1 MSTTTR
7 FTASMLLA
15 LAAACGGAAS
25 SDTTD
30 DLALT
35 GAQGVGAWVW
45 TISDEGGTHGALA
58 DKLKQYGFTRVY
70 VKIANGPNMWAE
82 AHDAAIPAAY
92 HARGIQC
99 YAWSYSLPEEYPNQ
113 ARAITLAQQNGYDG
127 MVLDIETEFDG
138 STNALT
144 NLMKAYAAA
153 QRPGF
158 PLLATTWGN
167 PRDHNMRVDIIDQ
180 YVDAHLPQTYVEEWG
195 EHYMADPARY
205 VRRGTAEY
213 RSLGAKKPIHHI
225 ISMERDEVTSEQLGA
240 FLHESGPESSI
251 WRVPG
256 GGVSQNLWS
265 KWGKADIHNFRQA
278 GSQIDF
284 RLPAPSAKS
293 NGDVALEVS
302 SDVRV
307 KKVTYSAEDSY
318 PLGESTDAAKH
329 FHVDARLEDSG
340 DRWVEA
346 RGYDAAGKE
355 VANQTIHFKVDRAF
369 QLQFLTP
376 SAGATVGNGSTFTVS
391 GSPEIVHVEYLAE
404 DFYKLDASDDA
415 AGGFPVAYAFNQLGA
430 RSVTAK
436 GYDADGH
443 EIASATVPFT
453 VKPVTDLAF
462 TSPAPGSTVANPPTF
477 RLAPAPGI
485 VKVKYFAED
494 FYFLGEVSGP
504 DFAMPYTFDDLGA
517 RTVIAKG
524 YDASGA
530 ELATG
535 TIDFTVQ

>member
-1 MSTTTR
+1 MTTR
-7 FTASMLLA
+7 LASCLLL
-15 LAAACGGAAS
+15 LAAACGGTS
-25 SDTTD
+25 SANTTD

-70 VKIANGPNMWAE
+70 VKIANGPSMWSE
-82 AHDAAIPAAY
+82 AHDSTIPAAY

-99 YAWSYSLPEEYPNQ
+99 YAWSYSLPEEYATQ
-113 ARAITLAQQNGYDG
+113 ARAITLAQENGYDG

-138 STNALT
+138 STHSLT
-144 NLMKAYAAA
+144 NLMQAYAAA
-153 QRPGF
+153 KRPGF

-167 PRDHNMRVDIIDQ
+167 PADHNMRVDIIDQ

-195 EHYMADPARY
+195 EHYLADPARY

-213 RSLGAKKPIHHI
+213 RRLGAKKPIHHI
-225 ISMERDEVTSEQLGA
+225 ISMERDEVSSAQLGA

-256 GGVSQNLWS
+256 GGVSENVWT
-265 KWGKADIHNFRQA
+265 KWAGADIHTFRQA

-284 RLPAPSAKS
+284 RLPVAKAKS
-293 NGDVALEVS
+293 NGDVAFEVS

-307 KKVTYSAEDSY
+307 KKVTYSAEDMF

-329 FHVDARLEDSG
+329 FHVDATLQDSG

-346 RGYDAAGKE
+346 RGYDATGQE
-355 VANQTIHFKVDRAF
+355 VANQTIHFTVDRSF
-369 QLQFLTP
+369 DLRFLTP
-376 SAGATVGNGSTFTVS
+376 TAGASVGNGATFSVS
-391 GSPEIVHVEYLAE
+391 GSAEIVHVDYLAE
-404 DFYKLDASDDA
+404 NFYELDSSDDA
-415 AGGFPVAYAFNQLGA
+415 ANGFPISYAFNELGA
-430 RSVTAK
+430 RSITAK
-436 GYDADGH
+436 GYDAEGI
-443 EIASATVPFT
+443 EIATATIPFIVKPDATLAFSSPAQGATV
-453 VKPVTDLAF
+453 D
-462 TSPAPGSTVANPPTF
+462 NPPTF
-477 RLAPAPGI
+477 RLTPPAGI
-485 VKVKYFAED
+485 VSVKYYAED
-494 FYFLGEVSGP
+494 FYFLGEATAP
-504 DFAMPYTFDDLGA
+504 DFALPYTFDDLGA
-517 RTVIAKG
+517 RTVTAKG

-530 ELATG
+530 ELAMG